1 MRAKVVPAIAALP
14 FFTIALGAA
23 PAWAQVAESASTP
36 EVEVRGPPASPASAP
51 LDGSVAG
58 STIRRAELE
67 RPGLTAPA
75 VLRTEVGLSITETG
89 GLGAASTASIRGAT
103 SAETPVYLGG
113 VRINDDVAGSADLS
127 TLPLWLID
135 RVEIY
140 RGNAPFEVDRFG
152 IGGAM
157 LFQPIRPRDT
167 QASIGVSG
175 GSYGSEGAH
184 AYGSLASPKHGVLV
198 GASFQGAQNDYEFT
212 DNTGETQRWQN
223 TDATLVD
230 LWLLGRTEVGR
241 GSLDLT
247 LNHFRREQGAVRLA
261 SVQTYHARRSLE
273 RTLGALTART
283 PLGARGMLEL
293 RTSALLA
300 GSTLDD
306 PYQEILP
313 NTGTPGT
320 ALAQR
325 GERVEEEASVRLEPN
340 LSTRVRLA
348 VQTSSENL
356 RRYEHAELA
365 GIGPVLDAA
374 RVTGRL
380 AGSVESDV
388 IHWLTIRA
396 LLALECHSTSTG
408 ESFGLCDS
416 LEPVGRLGGLWHAGE
431 LTGFVAVGRYSRPPT
446 LGELYGTS
454 LVTEGNPALEAE
466 SGTTVDVGVR
476 FAHALAGQTTPLY
489 AAVSGYAR
497 RSSELIAF
505 VRTTSGFVRPENI
518 NAADAFGLELE
529 AGSGIGRFF
538 AADLALTLFDFR
550 DRTEGLT
557 RVNDILPYHSRL
569 IAAPGLTATTP
580 ELDSRWVSRA
590 TLGARLVY
598 QSNRYGDLAGTGVIP
613 EQTSLDLDAG
623 LLLLDR
629 TLWLR
634 GRVTDL
640 LDSPRWDIVGFPL
653 PGRSVFVSLEA
664 RVGSN

>member
-1 MRAKVVPAIAALP
+1 MRAKLVPVVAAVP
-14 FFTIALGAA
+14 FFTIGLGGGL
-23 PAWAQVAESASTP
+23 AWAQEAESTAAT
-36 EVEVRGPPASPASAP
+36 EVEVHGTPPSPASAP
-51 LDGSVAG
+51 LDPSVAG
-58 STIRRAELE
+58 STIRRAELD
-67 RPGLTAPA
+67 RPGLTAPD

-140 RGNAPFEVDRFG
+140 RGNAPFDVDRFG

-157 LFQPIRPRDT
+157 LFQPLRPRDT
-167 QASIGVSG
+167 RASLGVSG

-184 AYGSLASPKHGVLV
+184 AYGSLASPERGVLV
-198 GASFQGAQNDYEFT
+198 GASFQSAQNDYEFT
-212 DNTGETQRWQN
+212 ENTGQTERWRN
-223 TDATLVD
+223 ADATLVD
-230 LWLLGRTEVGR
+230 LWLLGRTEIGR
-241 GSLDLT
+241 ADLDVT

-273 RTLGALTART
+273 RTLGSLTGRT

-300 GSTLDD
+300 SSTLDD
-306 PYQEILP
+306 PSQEILP
-313 NTGTPGT
+313 VTGTPGT
-320 ALAQR
+320 ALTQR
-325 GERVEEEASVRLEPN
+325 GERVEEEASVRLEPS

-348 VQTSSENL
+348 VQASSENL
-356 RRYEHAELA
+356 RRYENAQIA

-374 RVTGRL
+374 RVTGRV
-380 AGSVESDV
+380 AASVENDV
-388 IHWLTIRA
+388 THWLAIRA
-396 LLALECHSTSTG
+396 LLALECHSTNTG
-408 ESFGLCDS
+408 ATFGSCDS

-431 LTGFVAVGRYSRPPT
+431 LTGFAAVGRYSRPPT
-446 LGELYGTS
+446 LGELYGSS
-454 LVTEGNPALEAE
+454 LVTQGNPALKAE
-466 SGTTVDVGVR
+466 SGATIDLGAR
-476 FAHALAGQTTPLY
+476 FTHALAGAVSPLY

-497 RSSELIAF
+497 RSNELIAF
-505 VRTTSGFVRPENI
+505 VRTAQGFVRPENV
-518 NAADAFGLELE
+518 NAADAFGLELD
-529 AGSGIGRFF
+529 AGSGFARFF
-538 AADLALTLFDFR
+538 AAELALTLFDFR

-569 IAAPGLTATTP
+569 IAAPGLRATTP
-580 ELDSRWVSRA
+580 DIGSRWLSRA
-590 TLGARLVY
+590 SLGARLVY
-598 QSNRYGDLAGTGVIP
+598 QSNRYGDLAGQGVIP
-613 EQTSLDLDAG
+613 EQTSIDLDAA

-629 TLWLR
+629 TLWLK

-640 LDSPRWDIVGFPL
+640 LDSPRWDVVGFPL

-664 RVGSN
+664 QVGSN